1 MKLSIVIP
9 SYCADQYLKG
19 VLLAIDRQIS
29 SDIEVV
35 IVDCSPDLNVSNIVR
50 EFSFATLYTEQ
61 ERFNPGQGRNI
72 GATYAQGK
80 SLVFIDA
87 DVVLADGAI
96 QAIIKHAEA
105 GHKAF
110 GATLELNEN
119 VSNDFAAKVEHYYFN
134 HESHST
140 RTASTRQN
148 FSSVFM
154 VVEKE
159 TFLASGGFA
168 DIRRMQDTELTE
180 SMVNTGI
187 TLYFPPDSIW
197 YQIQDSVLSKVLN
210 MIRITGNNLYFIR
223 YQKSNNLLSKL
234 FFILLLPFM
243 MLSKITRIN
252 LRKKSYKFSFSML
265 FIYCPFM
272 CVCGVYWLMGF
283 AKEVVSNAGIEAG
296 R

>member
-1 MKLSIVIP
+1 MKFSVIIP
-9 SYCADQYLKG
+9 FYYADNYLKG

-35 IVDCSPDLNVSNIVR
+35 IVGCSLDFNVSNIVR
-50 EFSFATLYTEQ
+50 EFSFASLYTEK
-61 ERFNPGQGRNI
+61 EPFNPGDFKNI
-72 GATYAQGK
+72 GASYAQGK
-80 SLVFIDA
+80 YLVFIDV

-110 GATLELNEN
+110 GAPLELNEN

-140 RTASTRQN
+140 SSATTRQN
-148 FSSVFM
+148 LSSVFM
-154 VVEKE
+154 VIEKE
-159 TFLASGGFA
+159 TFLAFGDFA
-168 DIRRMQDTELTE
+168 DIPCMQDTELTE
-180 SMVNTGI
+180 RMVISGI
-187 TLYFPPDSIW
+187 TLYFPSYGIW

-210 MIRITGNNLYFIR
+210 MIKITGNNLYFIR
-223 YQKSNNLLSKL
+223 YQKSNSLLSKL

-265 FIYCPFM
+265 NIYCPFM
-272 CVCGVYWLMGF
+272 YVCGVYWLMGF
-283 AKEVVSNAGIEAG
+283 AKGVVTNAGIEAG